1 MLARTMTVGTWIN
14 LHKALVIPIVLAMMA
29 IYGNWSVEAFVYLSL
44 HGTYSL
50 LWLAKQTL
58 YPDSKFAER
67 QPFWV
72 GFVFV
77 FVPLAGYYM
86 APYLLISRYVTL
98 PGWFIAVAIAV
109 YILGIFLHYVSDAQK
124 YFTLKVRKGLITDG
138 LFARTRNPNYLG
150 EILIYIAYAMLSL
163 HWLPFAIEGAWI
175 LGFFWP
181 NMRKKDASMARYP
194 EFATYKARTGMLLP
208 RIM

>member
-1 MLARTMTVGTWIN
+1 MTVGTWIN

-150 EILIYIAYAMLSL
+150 EILIYMAYAMLSF

-194 EFATYKARTGMLLP
+194 EFAAYKARTGMLLP
-208 RIM
+208 RIT